1 MCAESLRLVNR
12 NTRKSR
18 QAALRTSDSQN
29 STPDVRSGS
38 QQDDRMLY
46 GGIFDFLK
54 KKKKSD
60 EELQD
65 ETSEHYAQTENKV
78 TMESYIQDMIA

>member
-1 MCAESLRLVNR
+1 M
-12 NTRKSR
+12 
-18 QAALRTSDSQN
+18 RT
-29 STPDVRSGS
+29 SGS

-54 KKKKSD
+54 KKKKND

>member
-1 MCAESLRLVNR
+1 
-12 NTRKSR
+12 
-18 QAALRTSDSQN
+18 
-29 STPDVRSGS
+29 
-38 QQDDRMLY
+38 MLY

-60 EELQD
+60 DELQD

>member
-12 NTRKSR
+12 KTRKSR
-18 QAALRTSDSQN
+18 QAALRT
-29 STPDVRSGS
+29 SGS

-54 KKKKSD
+54 KKKKND